1 MSTPDNNNVW
11 NYVPPHRGARLDGG
25 TPGSL
30 SKDNSVDGGWS
41 DRSGL
46 GSDTSGHVYVEEA
59 PYNGNSFIRRD
70 GEWMPLFEGAG
81 AIDSF
86 LGLIEQVNNIDL
98 RLAQVEQTVANLEL
112 SQAGWQEQRIQ
123 DLETTQQGM
132 IDGNVTFEKV
142 VAKNNITAYVEDGED
157 G

>member
-1 MSTPDNNNVW
+1 MSNQNVW

-30 SKDNSVDGGWS
+30 SNDNSVDGGWS

-70 GEWMPLFEGAG
+70 GEWKPLFEGAG
-81 AIDSF
+81 AVDSF
-86 LGLIEQVNNIDL
+86 LALIDQVTAIDL
-98 RLAQVEQTVANLEL
+98 RLTQLEQVVENLTL
-112 SQAGWQEQRIQ
+112 SQEGWQEQRIQ
-123 DLETTQQGM
+123 DLETTQQDIING
-132 IDGNVTFEKV
+132 DVTFEKLNSKTNV
-142 VAKNNITAYVEDGED
+142 TAYVVGD
-157 G
+157 

>member
-1 MSTPDNNNVW
+1 MSNQNVW

-30 SKDNSVDGGWS
+30 SNDNSVDGGWS

-70 GEWMPLFEGAG
+70 GEWKPLFEGAG
-81 AIDSF
+81 AVDSF
-86 LGLIEQVNNIDL
+86 LALIDQVAAIDL
-98 RLAQVEQTVANLEL
+98 RLTQLEQVVENLTL
-112 SQAGWQEQRIQ
+112 SQEGWQEQRIQ
-123 DLETTQQGM
+123 SLETTQQDIING
-132 IDGNVTFEKV
+132 DVTFEKLNSKTNV
-142 VAKNNITAYVEDGED
+142 TAYVVGD
-157 G
+157 

>member
-1 MSTPDNNNVW
+1 VSTPDNKNVW

-59 PYNGNSFIRRD
+59 PYNGESFIRRD

-86 LGLIEQVNNIDL
+86 LGLIEQVENINL
-98 RLAQVEQTVANLEL
+98 RLTQLEQTVANLEL
-112 SQAGWQEQRIQ
+112 SAEGWQEARVAS
-123 DLETTQQGM
+123 LETTQQN
-132 IDGNVTFEKV
+132 IINGNVTFEKV
-142 VAKNNITAYVEDGED
+142 LAKKNITAYVEG
-157 G
+157 

>member
-1 MSTPDNNNVW
+1 MSTPDNKNVW

-59 PYNGNSFIRRD
+59 PYNGESFIRRD

-86 LGLIEQVNNIDL
+86 LGLIEQVENINL
-98 RLAQVEQTVANLEL
+98 RLTQLEQTVANLEL
-112 SQAGWQEQRIQ
+112 SAEGWLETRVAS
-123 DLETTQQGM
+123 LETTQQN
-132 IDGNVTFEKV
+132 IINGNVTFEKV
-142 VAKNNITAYVEDGED
+142 LAKKNITAYVEG
-157 G
+157 

>member
-1 MSTPDNNNVW
+1 MSNQNVW

-30 SKDNSVDGGWS
+30 SNDNSVDGGWS

-59 PYNGNSFIRRD
+59 PYNGESFIRRD
-70 GEWMPLFEGAG
+70 GDWVPLFEGAG

-86 LGLIEQVNNIDL
+86 LSLIEQVENINL
-98 RLAQVEQTVANLEL
+98 RLTQVEQTVANLEL
-112 SQAGWQEQRIQ
+112 SQEGWQEARVQA
-123 DLETTQQGM
+123 LETTQQN
-132 IDGNVTFEKV
+132 IINGNVTFEKV
-142 VAKNNITAYVEDGED
+142 LSKANITAYVEDN
-157 G
+157 

>member
-1 MSTPDNNNVW
+1 MSNNNVW
-11 NYVPPHRGARLDGG
+11 AYTPPHRGARLDGG

-59 PYNGNSFIRRD
+59 PYNGESFIRRD

-86 LGLIEQVNNIDL
+86 LGLIEQVENINL
-98 RLAQVEQTVANLEL
+98 RLTQLEQTVANLEL
-112 SQAGWQEQRIQ
+112 SAEGWQEARVAS
-123 DLETTQQGM
+123 LETTQQN
-132 IDGNVTFEKV
+132 IINGNVTFEKV
-142 VAKNNITAYVEDGED
+142 LAKKNITAYVEG
-157 G
+157 